1 MIRNRDFIDRIR
13 FRKTIEDL
21 FFDSESGLF
30 VEMGE
35 TNEGGFVHNNVP
47 QFIVDGIFDLDLL
60 DMSFY
65 DKYSERFLNKTSANE
80 YSIGLDGEL
89 VNPSDLS
96 RLSQQI
102 LDYFFKKWDNLY
114 YLYYEIV
121 MGTDY
126 NPIENYSSNET
137 TTYNNVTDK
146 LTKTGKER
154 SSQKSQIKQ
163 KPLKTTRSI
172 LDEYGEKDNQG
183 VYKNGIK
190 DTTGYNRNYTTT
202 DTAGAVPSQGDP
214 VPFTT
219 TETTSIAGLDSEAF
233 ANSEQRIRTES
244 GVRGSSGFAD
254 AEGSGESTERTGKHG
269 SLTVDGG
276 KLNSDGTVTLDE
288 LQIVTQ
294 LDPELNYSELSFS
307 PFLEGEPPRADT
319 NVKSG
324 NFTVTK
330 SGNIGTMTPADMIQ
344 KFLES
349 DYIRVT
355 YLDLIFKDVAD
366 FISLKCY

>member
-1 MIRNRDFIDRIR
+1 MIRNRDFVDRIR

-21 FFDSESGLF
+21 FSDSNSGLF
-30 VEMGE
+30 IEMGE
-35 TNEGGFVHNNVP
+35 TDEGGFVHNNVP

-80 YSIGLDGEL
+80 YSINSAGEL

-114 YLYYEIV
+114 YLYYKIV
-121 MGTDY
+121 MGEDY
-126 NPIENYSSNET
+126 NPIENYSSHEK
-137 TTYNNVTDK
+137 TTYNNLKDE
-146 LTKTGKER
+146 LSKTGSEK
-154 SSQKSQIKQ
+154 SSQKSEIKQ

-172 LDEYGEKDNQG
+172 LDEYGDKDNQG
-183 VYKNGIK
+183 VYRNGIK
-190 DTTGYNRNYTTT
+190 DTTAYNRNYTTT
-202 DTAGAVPSQGDP
+202 DTAGTESGGTA

-219 TETTSIAGLDSEAF
+219 EEETQIAGLDSDTY
-233 ANSEQRIRTES
+233 ANSEKRTRTES

-254 AEGSGESTERTGKHG
+254 ANGSGESTERTGKHG

-276 KLNSDGTVTLDE
+276 KLNSDGTVTEDSI
-288 LQIVTQ
+288 QTVTEMNP
-294 LDPELNYSELSFS
+294 DNNFSELIFTN
-307 PFLEGEPPRADT
+307 RKDT
-319 NVKSG
+319 NTRSG
-324 NFTVTK
+324 NFEVDK

-355 YLDLIFKDVAD
+355 CLDLIFKDVAD